1 MLASS
6 DPDLHRALESLLRA
20 DAAAAADLRLIDT
33 AFLLQSDHGSD
44 PLGLTGRTISH
55 FNLRE
60 ALGAGGMG
68 VVYRADDTRLGRV
81 VALKFLFP
89 HYNLDAS
96 AKARFLREA
105 RAAAALDHPNL
116 CVIHEVGTGDE
127 GWLFL
132 AMALYEG
139 ETLRA
144 RLTRDGAIHVRE
156 ALQIARQIAEGLRAA
171 HAAGIV
177 HRDLKPGNVML
188 VPDGTV
194 RILDFGL
201 AKARD
206 QSLSESGVRF
216 GTVSYMSPEQVRG
229 GNVDGRS
236 DLWALGV
243 VLYEMLTGRKPFGGD
258 EDVAIAHAILHDD
271 PECPSTNRDDIS
283 AAVEY
288 TVGRL
293 LEKQPAMRYADA
305 AELLRDFAQ
314 SQTLTDGAGPRH
326 AAGASVMG
334 AEPEPPT
341 AQRRLVPPNV
351 AAAVS
356 NALEKVRANGLAQ
369 PNEFAKVLSNPE
381 PPPSGTSALAIG
393 QNRSTRRLRQML
405 YGVSALAIL
414 LSAMLVRSW
423 THPAPAKQ

>member
-96 AKARFLREA
+96 AKARFLGEA

-116 CVIHEVGTGDE
+116 CIVHEVGTSDE

-156 ALQIARQIAEGLRAA
+156 ALPIARQIAEGLRAA

-177 HRDLKPGNVML
+177 HRDLKPGNIML
-188 VPDGTV
+188 LPDGTV
-194 RILDFGL
+194 RLLDLGL

-206 QSLSESGVRF
+206 QSISTTNEAF
-216 GTVSYMSPEQVRG
+216 GTVSYMSPELVQGYNRFDEGV
-229 GNVDGRS
+229 

-243 VLYEMLTGRKPFGGD
+243 LMYEMLTGAKPFEG
-258 EDVAIAHAILHDD
+258 
-271 PECPSTNRDDIS
+271 N
-283 AAVEY
+283 
-288 TVGRL
+288 
-293 LEKQPAMRYADA
+293 
-305 AELLRDFAQ
+305 
-314 SQTLTDGAGPRH
+314 
-326 AAGASVMG
+326 
-334 AEPEPPT
+334 
-341 AQRRLVPPNV
+341 
-351 AAAVS
+351 
-356 NALEKVRANGLAQ
+356 
-369 PNEFAKVLSNPE
+369 
-381 PPPSGTSALAIG
+381 
-393 QNRSTRRLRQML
+393 
-405 YGVSALAIL
+405 
-414 LSAMLVRSW
+414 
-423 THPAPAKQ
+423 

>member
-1 MLASS
+1 MLATS
-6 DPDLHRALESLLRA
+6 DPDLHRALESLLQA
-20 DAAAAADLRLIDT
+20 DATASAELRPIDT
-33 AFLLQSDHGSD
+33 AILLQSDRGSD
-44 PLGLTGRTISH
+44 PLGLTGRTICH

-116 CVIHEVGTGDE
+116 CTIHEVGTSEE

-132 AMALYEG
+132 AMALYHG

-144 RLTRDGAIHVRE
+144 RLTRDGSIPLRE
-156 ALQIARQIAEGLRAA
+156 ALEIARQIAEGLQAA

-188 VPDGTV
+188 LPDGTV

-206 QSLSESGVRF
+206 QSRSEAGIRF
-216 GTVSYMSPEQVRG
+216 GTVSYMAPEQVRG
-229 GNVDGRS
+229 GNVDGRA

-243 VLYEMLTGRKPFGGD
+243 VLYEMLTGRKPFDGD
-258 EDVAIAHAILHDD
+258 EEVAIAHAILHDE
-271 PECPSTNRDDIS
+271 PELPSTHR
-283 AAVEY
+283 
-288 TVGRL
+288 G
-293 LEKQPAMRYADA
+293 
-305 AELLRDFAQ
+305 
-314 SQTLTDGAGPRH
+314 
-326 AAGASVMG
+326 
-334 AEPEPPT
+334 
-341 AQRRLVPPNV
+341 
-351 AAAVS
+351 
-356 NALEKVRANGLAQ
+356 
-369 PNEFAKVLSNPE
+369 
-381 PPPSGTSALAIG
+381 
-393 QNRSTRRLRQML
+393 
-405 YGVSALAIL
+405 GVSAALQELVLRL
-414 LSAMLVRSW
+414 LQKDPASRHDSAAGPPRALPRRRAL
-423 THPAPAKQ
+423 THRTTAPRPADL